1 MILNHVR
8 GVLADLSDDELSR
21 FLAMQVR
28 LWRAYRDDGHERL
41 SDAVHGLAVLADEEV
56 SHRRRVEE
64 ELRQQLD
71 GDDAGGIF
79 TDSPGDWEAP

>member
-1 MILNHVR
+1 MGRLSEAYRKDDHEL
-8 GVLADLSDDELSR
+8 LADVL
-21 FLAMQVR
+21 
-28 LWRAYRDDGHERL
+28 
-41 SDAVHGLAVLADEEV
+41 HGLAVLADEEV